1 MNKKQAQG
9 NSSLKRSLNL
19 ILAGMASLRDVSNR
33 EFEEQQGGGT
43 ANQINIT
50 KLDLAQNYTCNQLV
64 FFLLYSLT
72 MLFLYG

>member
-9 NSSLKRSLNL
+9 NSSLKRSLKL
-19 ILAGMASLRDVSNR
+19 ILAGMASLRDATNR
-33 EFEEQQGGGT
+33 GFEEQQGGGT

-50 KLDLAQNYTCNQLV
+50 ILDLAQNYTCNQLV